1 MNHSSDHLL
10 IPAEFYFQASV
21 EIPWQADLDK
31 DIQHKKHP
39 VIKKELPNLMF
50 EESDSKNTVQFFVAW
65 NEEGICL
72 QVNAEKKN
80 FPSQPGTLTDP
91 TKGDRIDFFIDTRDL
106 KTNHRASKFCHRF
119 TLLPPGT
126 RGKRKQSALMI
137 EQEISGNRTYREM
150 TQPEQIPTW
159 DSSSKEGYQV
169 SCWISKAYLEGYDPE
184 HVSSLGFYY
193 VMYDGEYSTR
203 LFGVGENFPATTD
216 PSLWPS
222 LKLVH

>member
-21 EIPWQADLDK
+21 EIPWQTDLAK

-39 VIKKELPNLMF
+39 EIEKELPDLMF
-50 EESDSKNTVQFFVAW
+50 EESDTENSARFFIAW
-65 NEEGICL
+65 NEDGICL
-72 QVNAEKKN
+72 QVKTERKK
-80 FPSQPGTLTDP
+80 FPTQSGTLSDP
-91 TKGDRIDFFIDTRDL
+91 TQGDYTDFFIDTRDL

-119 TLLPPGT
+119 TLIPPGT
-126 RGKRKQSALMI
+126 RGKRKQSAMMI

-159 DSSSKEGYQV
+159 DSRSKDGYQV

-184 HVSSLGFYY
+184 HVPSLGFYY
-193 VMYDGEYSTR
+193 RMQDLDYGTR
-203 LFGVGENFPATTD
+203 IFGVGENFPATTD

-222 LKLVH
+222 LKLVK